1 MIDISYAGY
10 NVTNPSSFIIDR
22 PDGIDAHDLILF
34 KSLTSVMIND
44 EMITISPNTF
54 FFFPKG
60 AKQYYFSLEQNLI
73 NDFIHF
79 DLSEDMLFL
88 IKNIPVCKP
97 FQIECTEYLEH
108 LFYLINAEFFISSET
123 RNNNLIQYLVI
134 LLRKINDTLHD
145 NSLFD
150 EQTLL
155 LMHKV
160 RHNILANPQSDWTV
174 EKLASECLMSPS
186 RFQNIYKQLFSSNCI
201 SDVLNARLMLA
212 ENLIIRTNNT
222 IYEIAF
228 LCGYN
233 NIEHFSREFK
243 KKFGLSPTKYRSS
256 LCTSTKEFC
265 QLHED
270 VASDNHKIY

>member
-1 MIDISYAGY
+1 MIDVSYAGY
-10 NVTNPSSFIIDR
+10 NIANPAPFIIDR

-44 EMITISPNTF
+44 EMVTVTPNSF

-60 AKQYYFSLEQNLI
+60 AKQYYFSLEQHLK

-88 IKNIPVCKP
+88 IKNIPICKP
-97 FQIECTEYLEH
+97 FHLDCTEYIEH
-108 LFYLINAEFFISSET
+108 LLYLINAEFFTSSET

-134 LLRKINDTLHD
+134 LLKKVNDTIYD
-145 NSLFD
+145 NSLID

-155 LMHKV
+155 LINKV
-160 RHNILANPQSDWTV
+160 RHKMLANPQSDWTV
-174 EKLASECLMSPS
+174 ESLANKCFMSPS

-212 ENLIIRTNNT
+212 ENLIIRTNNA

-228 LCGYN
+228 LCGYK
-233 NIEHFSREFK
+233 NIEHWSVI
-243 KKFGLSPTKYRSS
+243 L
-256 LCTSTKEFC
+256 
-265 QLHED
+265 
-270 VASDNHKIY
+270 